1 MRLARIVEL
10 ANQLEQNIETLGL
23 RPGDAYPHTEQIAR
37 KLGIS
42 TSAANG
48 ALRVLAQRGIL
59 DRRPRRG
66 TVIVRLPG
74 DLPRSALRRVHLL
87 VHREYLQMEG
97 LLADG
102 LLIGL
107 QGELPGAEMQ
117 FNFIPV
123 IEGAQFASQ
132 LLAQVLRSRDPEGF
146 VLIRAPMAIQRAVG
160 GSGLPAVIFG
170 RLQPSVEGMPWIDR
184 DHRQIAR
191 LAAAHLLA
199 HRCRRVVALF
209 RAEMGPGDFLLLDA
223 LQQSWA
229 AAGLG
234 LGDLVVRCLPAD
246 HEAARHG
253 VAAVLQASRRSTGIL
268 CRSQLLAEGAA
279 AAAAALGRRVRIVVS
294 DVYRK
299 PSEPEPVFPY
309 ARSLLTAEEIGR
321 HIGRMLVQQAR
332 GEKVDPQ
339 QEVIPV
345 ALQVP
350 GDT

>member
-1 MRLARIVEL
+1 
-10 ANQLEQNIETLGL
+10 
-23 RPGDAYPHTEQIAR
+23 
-37 KLGIS
+37 
-42 TSAANG
+42 
-48 ALRVLAQRGIL
+48 
-59 DRRPRRG
+59 
-66 TVIVRLPG
+66 
-74 DLPRSALRRVHLL
+74 
-87 VHREYLQMEG
+87 
-97 LLADG
+97 
-102 LLIGL
+102 
-107 QGELPGAEMQ
+107 
-117 FNFIPV
+117 
-123 IEGAQFASQ
+123 
-132 LLAQVLRSRDPEGF
+132 
-146 VLIRAPMAIQRAVG
+146 
-160 GSGLPAVIFG
+160 
-170 RLQPSVEGMPWIDR
+170 
-184 DHRQIAR
+184 
-191 LAAAHLLA
+191 
-199 HRCRRVVALF
+199 
-209 RAEMGPGDFLLLDA
+209 
-223 LQQSWA
+223 
-229 AAGLG
+229 